1 VGAGPVLPKPAALT
15 GADVG
20 AEAEAIGASVP
31 QGVALNDRARSLGVP
46 VNDGHGGL
54 IIAGDTTPN
63 EFDLP
68 GGPRLTVLHPNHERL
83 ERLRKL
89 FEVTAQEHGDDAAVA
104 AAMTDTSVPNLSSIV
119 ILASAK
125 NATMLLTGDARGD
138 DVLAGLDKA
147 DKLDADKGI
156 DVDILKVPH
165 HGSDRNVDTDFFRRV
180 RAAHYVISG
189 DGTDDNPENA
199 TLQMIIDA
207 RGDAAYTVHL
217 TNRDGKK
224 GLGPRLATFLGDHQA
239 SGHPLPAQFR
249 ESAELSLVVN
259 LGDPLG

>member
-1 VGAGPVLPKPAALT
+1 VSSREQQEVVVSHIDADHITGVPELFDACDRARQDGTELPARPKRLWHNSFGGIVGAGPVLPKPAALT

-147 DKLDADKGI
+147 GKLDADKVLDSGRG
-156 DVDILKVPH
+156 L
-165 HGSDRNVDTDFFRRV
+165 RRRR
-180 RAAHYVISG
+180 RAVHE
-189 DGTDDNPENA
+189 PR
-199 TLQMIIDA
+199 
-207 RGDAAYTVHL
+207 RGGGHRGQPLSRRRQHL
-217 TNRDGKK
+217 
-224 GLGPRLATFLGDHQA
+224 
-239 SGHPLPAQFR
+239 
-249 ESAELSLVVN
+249 
-259 LGDPLG
+259 